1 MTPERPEKM
10 LQRLLHHTHTLSPTE
25 KSMGIITLAMLLIPG
40 LDATA
45 KLLTADL
52 SPIQIGCVRFG
63 LQAALLAILAAAT
76 GKHVPGKHVLFRLM
90 MAGFWIAG
98 SAGFLFWGL
107 SYLPLANNT
116 AIFFVEPLILM
127 LMSAALLGERIRRY
141 QYLAVIVGLI
151 GALIVIRPNWEAY
164 GAAALLPLLAATCF
178 ASHVATLRHLSSHI
192 GSLCSQLWISI
203 FACLWMALGLVIGEL
218 FSLEVMQ
225 WQPLK
230 LEHTGLFLLMAVVAT
245 LAFGLVS
252 LALKQAP
259 ASLMAPFQ
267 YLEIISATAL
277 GYLLFGEYP
286 DTLTW
291 LGTAIILASGLYLFY
306 RERKAQQ
313 LLR

>member
-1 MTPERPEKM
+1 M

-40 LDATA
+40 LDAIA

-63 LQAALLAILAAAT
+63 LQALLLGTLLIRSDKILPARQ
-76 GKHVPGKHVLFRLM
+76 VLLRLM

-127 LMSAALLGERIRRY
+127 LISAALLGESIQRY
-141 QYLAVIVGLI
+141 QYLAVIVGLL
-151 GALIVIRPNWEAY
+151 GAMVVIRPNWEAY

-192 GSLCSQLWISI
+192 GSLASQFWIGL
-203 FACLWMALGLVIGEL
+203 FACMWMALAVLIGEL
-218 FSLEVMQ
+218 LEIEFLQWRAMNMEQSSL
-225 WQPLK
+225 L
-230 LEHTGLFLLMAVVAT
+230 LLMAVVAT

-252 LALKQAP
+252 IALKRAP
-259 ASLMAPFQ
+259 ASLLAPFQ

-277 GYLLFGEYP
+277 GYLIFGDYP
-286 DTLTW
+286 DALTW
-291 LGTAIILASGLYLFY
+291 LGTCIILGSGLYLFY
-306 RERKAQQ
+306 RERRTQQ

>member
-1 MTPERPEKM
+1 M

-40 LDATA
+40 LDAIA

-63 LQAALLAILAAAT
+63 LQALLLGTLLIRSDKILPARQ
-76 GKHVPGKHVLFRLM
+76 VLLRLM

-127 LMSAALLGERIRRY
+127 LISAALLGESIQRY
-141 QYLAVIVGLI
+141 QYLAVIVGLL
-151 GALIVIRPNWEAY
+151 GAMVVIRPNWEAY

-192 GSLCSQLWISI
+192 GSLASQFWIGL
-203 FACLWMALGLVIGEL
+203 FACMWMALAVLIGEL
-218 FSLEVMQ
+218 FEIEFLQWRAMNMEQSSL
-225 WQPLK
+225 L
-230 LEHTGLFLLMAVVAT
+230 LLMAVVAT

-252 LALKQAP
+252 IALKRAP
-259 ASLMAPFQ
+259 ASLLAPFQ

-277 GYLLFGEYP
+277 GYLIFGDYP
-286 DTLTW
+286 DALTW
-291 LGTAIILASGLYLFY
+291 LGTFIILGSGLYLFY
-306 RERKAQQ
+306 RERRTQQ

>member
-1 MTPERPEKM
+1 M

-25 KSMGIITLAMLLIPG
+25 KSMGIITLAMFLIPG
-40 LDATA
+40 LDAIA

-63 LQAALLAILAAAT
+63 LQALLLGTLLIRSDKILPARQ
-76 GKHVPGKHVLFRLM
+76 VLLRLM

-127 LMSAALLGERIRRY
+127 LISAALLGESIQRY
-141 QYLAVIVGLI
+141 QYLAVIVGLL
-151 GALIVIRPNWEAY
+151 GAMVVIRPNWEAY

-192 GSLCSQLWISI
+192 GSLASQFWIGL
-203 FACLWMALGLVIGEL
+203 FACMWMALAVLIGEL
-218 FSLEVMQ
+218 FEIEFLQWRAMNMEQSSL
-225 WQPLK
+225 L
-230 LEHTGLFLLMAVVAT
+230 LLMAVVAT

-252 LALKQAP
+252 IALKRAP
-259 ASLMAPFQ
+259 ASLLAPFQ

-277 GYLLFGEYP
+277 GYLIFGDYP
-286 DTLTW
+286 DALTW
-291 LGTAIILASGLYLFY
+291 LGTFIILGSGLYLFY
-306 RERKAQQ
+306 RERRTQQ

>member
-1 MTPERPEKM
+1 
-10 LQRLLHHTHTLSPTE
+10 
-25 KSMGIITLAMLLIPG
+25 MGIITLAMLLIPG
-40 LDATA
+40 LDAIA

-63 LQAALLAILAAAT
+63 LQALLLGTLLIRSDKILPAR
-76 GKHVPGKHVLFRLM
+76 HVLLRLM

-127 LMSAALLGERIRRY
+127 LISAALLGESIQRY
-141 QYLAVIVGLI
+141 QYLAVIVGLL
-151 GALIVIRPNWEAY
+151 GAMVVIRPNWEAY

-192 GSLCSQLWISI
+192 GSLASQFWIGL
-203 FACLWMALGLVIGEL
+203 FACIWMALAVLIGEL
-218 FSLEVMQ
+218 FEIEFLQWRAMNMEQSSL
-225 WQPLK
+225 L
-230 LEHTGLFLLMAVVAT
+230 LLMAVVAT

-252 LALKQAP
+252 IALKRAP
-259 ASLMAPFQ
+259 ASLLAPFQ

-277 GYLLFGEYP
+277 GYLIFGDYP
-286 DTLTW
+286 DALTW
-291 LGTAIILASGLYLFY
+291 LGTCIILGSGLYLFY
-306 RERKAQQ
+306 RERRTQQ

>member
-1 MTPERPEKM
+1 M

-40 LDATA
+40 LDAIA

-63 LQAALLAILAAAT
+63 LQALLLGTLLIRSDKILPAR
-76 GKHVPGKHVLFRLM
+76 HVLLRLM

-127 LMSAALLGERIRRY
+127 LISAALLGESIQRY
-141 QYLAVIVGLI
+141 QYLAVIVGLL
-151 GALIVIRPNWEAY
+151 GAMVVIRPNWEAY

-192 GSLCSQLWISI
+192 GSLASQFWIGL
-203 FACLWMALGLVIGEL
+203 FACIWMALAVLIGEL
-218 FSLEVMQ
+218 FEIEFLQWRAMNMEQSSL
-225 WQPLK
+225 L
-230 LEHTGLFLLMAVVAT
+230 LLMAVVAT

-252 LALKQAP
+252 IALKRAP
-259 ASLMAPFQ
+259 ASLLAPFQ

-277 GYLLFGEYP
+277 GYLIFGDYP
-286 DTLTW
+286 DALTW
-291 LGTAIILASGLYLFY
+291 LGTCIILGSGLYLFY
-306 RERKAQQ
+306 RERRTQQ

>member
-1 MTPERPEKM
+1 
-10 LQRLLHHTHTLSPTE
+10 
-25 KSMGIITLAMLLIPG
+25 MGIITLAMLLIPG
-40 LDATA
+40 LDAIA

-63 LQAALLAILAAAT
+63 LQALLLGTLLIRSDKILPARQ
-76 GKHVPGKHVLFRLM
+76 VLLRLM

-127 LMSAALLGERIRRY
+127 LISAALLGESIQRY
-141 QYLAVIVGLI
+141 QYLAVIVGLL
-151 GALIVIRPNWEAY
+151 GAMVVIRPNWEAY

-192 GSLCSQLWISI
+192 GSLASQFWIGL
-203 FACLWMALGLVIGEL
+203 FACMWMALAVLIGEL
-218 FSLEVMQ
+218 LEIEFLQWRAMNMEQSSL
-225 WQPLK
+225 L
-230 LEHTGLFLLMAVVAT
+230 LLMAVVAT

-252 LALKQAP
+252 IALKRAP
-259 ASLMAPFQ
+259 ASLLAPFQ

-277 GYLLFGEYP
+277 GYLIFGDYP
-286 DTLTW
+286 DALTW
-291 LGTAIILASGLYLFY
+291 LGTCIILGSGLYLFY
-306 RERKAQQ
+306 RERRTQQ

>member
-1 MTPERPEKM
+1 M

-40 LDATA
+40 LDAIA

-63 LQAALLAILAAAT
+63 LQALLLGTLLIRSDKILPARQ
-76 GKHVPGKHVLFRLM
+76 VLLRLM

-127 LMSAALLGERIRRY
+127 LISAALLGESIQRY
-141 QYLAVIVGLI
+141 QYLGVIVGLL
-151 GALIVIRPNWEAY
+151 GAMVVIRPNWEAY

-192 GSLCSQLWISI
+192 GSLASQFWIGL
-203 FACLWMALGLVIGEL
+203 FACMWMALAVLIGEL
-218 FSLEVMQ
+218 FEIEFLQWRAMNMEQSSL
-225 WQPLK
+225 L
-230 LEHTGLFLLMAVVAT
+230 LLMAVVAT

-252 LALKQAP
+252 IALKRAP
-259 ASLMAPFQ
+259 ASLLAPFQ

-277 GYLLFGEYP
+277 GYLIFGDYP
-286 DTLTW
+286 DALTW
-291 LGTAIILASGLYLFY
+291 LGTFIILGSGLYLFY
-306 RERKAQQ
+306 RERRTQQ

>member
-1 MTPERPEKM
+1 M

-40 LDATA
+40 LDAIA

-63 LQAALLAILAAAT
+63 LQALLLGTLLIRSDKILPAR
-76 GKHVPGKHVLFRLM
+76 HVLLRLM

-127 LMSAALLGERIRRY
+127 LISAALLGESIQRY
-141 QYLAVIVGLI
+141 QYLAVIVGLL
-151 GALIVIRPNWEAY
+151 GAMVVIRPNWEAY

-192 GSLCSQLWISI
+192 GSLASQFWIGL
-203 FACLWMALGLVIGEL
+203 FACMWMALAVLIGEL
-218 FSLEVMQ
+218 FEIEFLQWRAMNMEQSSL
-225 WQPLK
+225 L
-230 LEHTGLFLLMAVVAT
+230 LLMAVVAT

-252 LALKQAP
+252 IALKRAP
-259 ASLMAPFQ
+259 ASLLAPFQ

-277 GYLLFGEYP
+277 GYLIFGDYP
-286 DTLTW
+286 DALTW
-291 LGTAIILASGLYLFY
+291 LGTCIILGSGLYLFY
-306 RERKAQQ
+306 RERRTQQ

>member
-1 MTPERPEKM
+1 M

-40 LDATA
+40 LDAIA

-63 LQAALLAILAAAT
+63 LQASLLGILLVRSDKILPAR
-76 GKHVPGKHVLFRLM
+76 HVLLRLL

-127 LMSAALLGERIRRY
+127 LISAALLGESIQRY
-141 QYLAVIVGLI
+141 QYLAVIVGLL
-151 GALIVIRPNWEAY
+151 GAMVVIRPNWEAY

-192 GSLCSQLWISI
+192 GSLASQFWIGL
-203 FACLWMALGLVIGEL
+203 FACMWMALAILIGEL
-218 FSLEVMQ
+218 FEIEFLQWRAMNMEQSSLM
-225 WQPLK
+225 
-230 LEHTGLFLLMAVVAT
+230 LLMAVVAT

-252 LALKQAP
+252 IALKRAP
-259 ASLMAPFQ
+259 ASLLAPFQ

-277 GYLLFGEYP
+277 GYLIFGDYP
-286 DTLTW
+286 DALTW
-291 LGTAIILASGLYLFY
+291 LGTFIILGSGLYLFY
-306 RERKAQQ
+306 RERRNQQ

>member
-1 MTPERPEKM
+1 M

-25 KSMGIITLAMLLIPG
+25 KSMGIITLAMFLIPG
-40 LDATA
+40 LDAIA

-63 LQAALLAILAAAT
+63 LQALLLGTLLIRSDKILPAR
-76 GKHVPGKHVLFRLM
+76 HVLLRLM

-127 LMSAALLGERIRRY
+127 LISAALLGESIQRY
-141 QYLAVIVGLI
+141 QYLAVIVGLL
-151 GALIVIRPNWEAY
+151 GAMVVIRPNWEAY

-192 GSLCSQLWISI
+192 GSLASQFWISL
-203 FACLWMALGLVIGEL
+203 FACMWMALAVLSGEL
-218 FSLEVMQ
+218 FEIEFLQWRAMNMEQSSL
-225 WQPLK
+225 L
-230 LEHTGLFLLMAVVAT
+230 LLMAVVAT

-252 LALKQAP
+252 IALKRAP
-259 ASLMAPFQ
+259 ASLLAPFQ

-277 GYLLFGEYP
+277 GYLIFGDYP
-286 DTLTW
+286 DGLTW
-291 LGTAIILASGLYLFY
+291 LGTFIILGSGLYLFY
-306 RERKAQQ
+306 RERRTQQ

>member
-1 MTPERPEKM
+1 M

-40 LDATA
+40 LDAIA

-63 LQAALLAILAAAT
+63 LQALLLGTLLIRSDKILPAR
-76 GKHVPGKHVLFRLM
+76 HVLLRLM

-127 LMSAALLGERIRRY
+127 LISAALLGESIQRY
-141 QYLAVIVGLI
+141 QYLAVIVGLL
-151 GALIVIRPNWEAY
+151 GAMVVIRPNWEAY

-192 GSLCSQLWISI
+192 GSLASQFWIGL
-203 FACLWMALGLVIGEL
+203 FACMWMALAVLIGEL
-218 FSLEVMQ
+218 FEIEFLQWRAMNMEQSSL
-225 WQPLK
+225 L
-230 LEHTGLFLLMAVVAT
+230 LLMAVVAT

-252 LALKQAP
+252 IALKRAP
-259 ASLMAPFQ
+259 ASLLAPFQ

-277 GYLLFGEYP
+277 GYLIFGDYP
-286 DTLTW
+286 DALTW
-291 LGTAIILASGLYLFY
+291 LGTFIILGSGLYLFY
-306 RERKAQQ
+306 RERRTQQ